1 MSPDVVRDFQTCGL
15 THLAAVSGTNLTLVV
30 GFLLVVARWVGVR
43 ARGLVLV
50 GVIGVVAFVVL
61 ARPEPSVLR
70 AAAMGSVALLG
81 LGSRRR
87 DRGVRALGV
96 AVVVLLLLDPWL
108 AVSTGFVL
116 SALATAG
123 ILLVAPP
130 MRDALQA
137 WLPRWAAEAIAV
149 PSAAQLACTPMVA
162 AISGQVSLVAVA
174 ANLLV
179 APAVGPATVLG
190 LAGGLLTLV
199 WAPVG
204 RLCGTLASWCVAW
217 LVTVAEHGA
226 ALPTAAVGWGT
237 GPVALVLLVVVSGVL
252 AMAGPRLLGRPVTA
266 LGATGVLVV
275 AVLVR
280 PPAFGWPPDGWVV
293 VACDVGQG

>member
-96 AVVVLLLLDPWL
+96 AVVVLVLLDPWL
-108 AVSTGFVL
+108 AVSVGFVL

-149 PSAAQLACTPMVA
+149 PFAAQLACTPVVA

-190 LAGGLLTLV
+190 LLGG
-199 WAPVG
+199 
-204 RLCGTLASWCVAW
+204 
-217 LVTVAEHGA
+217 
-226 ALPTAAVGWGT
+226 
-237 GPVALVLLVVVSGVL
+237 VVVLVSPLGTVL
-252 AMAGPRLLGRPVTA
+252 GSLAGWCAQWV
-266 LGATGVLVV
+266 VLV
-275 AVLVR
+275 AV
-280 PPAFGWPPDGWVV
+280 
-293 VACDVGQG
+293 